1 MTAARAAST
10 SSSPQGRHTAS
21 VVEDIASVIAQ
32 VFDEAER
39 RDPNHL
45 RSWVAL
51 VDGARHQID
60 CIQAEAKRRRVTVT
74 IICCD
79 VVHVLEHL
87 WKAAWSFHAEGDAEA
102 EAWVQQKALGVLEG
116 GASTV
121 AAAIRRKATCLSL
134 DASRR
139 ANADKCADYLL
150 ARAPYLDYPAALASG
165 WPIATGVVEGAY
177 RHIVA
182 DRMNLTGARWGLE
195 GAAAVL
201 KLRALRSNGDFSTY
215 WGFHL
220 ARERQR
226 VHEAHYANGAL
237 PRAA

>member
-1 MTAARAAST
+1 MGPAEGARGPRGRSEHGGCCYP
-10 SSSPQGRHTAS
+10 PQG
-21 VVEDIASVIAQ
+21 
-32 VFDEAER
+32 
-39 RDPNHL
+39 HL
-45 RSWVAL
+45 S
-51 VDGARHQID
+51 GNN
-60 CIQAEAKRRRVTVT
+60 
-74 IICCD
+74 
-79 VVHVLEHL
+79 
-87 WKAAWSFHAEGDAEA
+87 
-102 EAWVQQKALGVLEG
+102 
-116 GASTV
+116 
-121 AAAIRRKATCLSL
+121 
-134 DASRR
+134 ASRR